1 MADEKDDSQ
10 KTEEPTQHK
19 LQQAEE
25 KGDVTQSPDVAAWL
39 VLAAAT
45 HSKK

>member
-1 MADEKDDSQ
+1 MAEENDDGQ
-10 KTEEPTQHK
+10 KTEQPTQHK

-39 VLAAAT
+39 VLAAAAAGQ
-45 HSKK
+45 